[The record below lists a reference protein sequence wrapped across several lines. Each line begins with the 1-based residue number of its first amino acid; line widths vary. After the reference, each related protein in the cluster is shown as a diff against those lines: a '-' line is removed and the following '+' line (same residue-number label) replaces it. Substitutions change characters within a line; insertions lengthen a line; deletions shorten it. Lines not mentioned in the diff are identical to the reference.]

1 MRLGEA
7 DGSGLRACASRLEG
21 PGHRA
26 CDRAWTPPGHARWQA
41 REAREEDAA
50 LKAKN
55 DSMSKPSLELPGG
68 IKIGF

>member
-1 MRLGEA
+1 MGRQTAPACVRARPAWRALGTVHAIE
-7 DGSGLRACASRLEG
+7 
-21 PGHRA
+21 
-26 CDRAWTPPGHARWQA
+26 PGHARWQA

-55 DSMSKPSLELPGG
+55 DNMEKPSLSLPGG